1 VAEHPEPRVD
11 LDELDELAEWFLT
24 RPRRAFKDTHRGNI
38 MPAAAEEIRSLRE
51 EVEEQKEHGV
61 RLMHGPDC
69 EGCQS
74 VRRMLRGSDA

>member
-1 VAEHPEPRVD
+1 MIDQRSPWRKGMDMAIARIHSD
-11 LDELDELAEWFLT
+11 AKL
-24 RPRRAFKDTHRGNI
+24 
-38 MPAAAEEIRSLRE
+38 IRSLRE